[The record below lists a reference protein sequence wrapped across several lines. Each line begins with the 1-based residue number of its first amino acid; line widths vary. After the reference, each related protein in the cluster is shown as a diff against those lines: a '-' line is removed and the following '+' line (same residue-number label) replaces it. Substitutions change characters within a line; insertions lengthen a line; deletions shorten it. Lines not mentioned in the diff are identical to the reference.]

1 MMETILFLFFIIG
14 ISAVM
19 GYAVCFLQKEE
30 QIEQIKYN
38 FFKYKK
44 DQEAKLSKYIIED

>member
-1 MMETILFLFFIIG
+1 MIESILFLVFIIG
-14 ISAVM
+14 VSFII

-30 QIEQIKYN
+30 QIELIKYN